1 MGRQRRGWCDVQV
14 RRLATIAVVGVAI
27 VAATATGGVA
37 HAAPLKQSGTVTM
50 SWQLPIVTGLIQ
62 QEVAVYAQSPSMA
75 AVDLQGADVQGVDQ
89 PGYTWEMPI
98 YERGRAKEKAAGGVL
113 LINVRTQSVV
123 NLAYLTVHRDT
134 RTISA
139 IASFST
145 SGFQGRITVFSYGKG
160 ESDAVRGARLVLAKG
175 MADRLNSALKSDIF
189 TEGMTLGT
197 LDVRLDRR

>member
-1 MGRQRRGWCDVQV
+1 MQV
-14 RRLATIAVVGVAI
+14 RRLATIAVVGMAI

-62 QEVAVYAQSPSMA
+62 QEVAVYAQSPSVA
-75 AVDLQGADVQGVDQ
+75 AVDLQGVDQ

>member
-1 MGRQRRGWCDVQV
+1 MGRRRRGWCDVQV
-14 RRLATIAVVGVAI
+14 RRLATIAVAI

-62 QEVAVYAQSPSMA
+62 QEVAVYAQSPSVA
-75 AVDLQGADVQGVDQ
+75 AVDLQGVDQ

>member
-1 MGRQRRGWCDVQV
+1 MGRRRRGWCDVQV

-27 VAATATGGVA
+27 VAATATVGVA

-62 QEVAVYAQSPSMA
+62 QEVAVYAQSPSVA
-75 AVDLQGADVQGVDQ
+75 AVDLQGVDQ

>member
-1 MGRQRRGWCDVQV
+1 MGWRRRGWCDVQV
-14 RRLATIAVVGVAI
+14 RRLATIAVLGVAI
-27 VAATATGGVA
+27 LAATATGGVA

-62 QEVAVYAQSPSMA
+62 QEVAVYAQSPSVA
-75 AVDLQGADVQGVDQ
+75 AVDLQGVDQ

-175 MADRLNSALKSDIF
+175 MAERLNSALKSDIF
-189 TEGMTLGT
+189 TVGMTLGT